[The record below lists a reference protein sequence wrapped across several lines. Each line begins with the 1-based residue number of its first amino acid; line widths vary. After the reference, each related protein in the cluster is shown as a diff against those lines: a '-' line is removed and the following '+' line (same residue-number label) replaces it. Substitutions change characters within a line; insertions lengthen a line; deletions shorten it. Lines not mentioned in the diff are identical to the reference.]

1 MRTQMG
7 CRPRAELP
15 AAGRA
20 AAPARAPPA
29 APPAAPQPQ
38 PAALARRAA
47 LAAVVAA
54 ALGARAAVAAAL
66 EEAAAP
72 AVGDCLDCVGAVS
85 DAAGSSLQTCTLGST
100 ACISTEND
108 DEVRDEPA
116 PGPV

>member
-1 MRTQMG
+1 MG

-15 AAGRA
+15 ASGRG
-20 AAPARAPPA
+20 AAPTRAPPG
-29 APPAAPQPQ
+29 APPPTTP

-47 LAAVVAA
+47 LAAVAAA

-108 DEVRDEPA
+108 DEVREEPA
-116 PGPV
+116 P